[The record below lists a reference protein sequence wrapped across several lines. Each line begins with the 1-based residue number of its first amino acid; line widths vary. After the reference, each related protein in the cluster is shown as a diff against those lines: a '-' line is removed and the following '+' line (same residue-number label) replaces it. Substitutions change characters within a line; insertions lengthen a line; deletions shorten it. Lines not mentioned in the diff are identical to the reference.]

1 MCQTVSLAGQ
11 CNAGAAMTCC
21 PGQIGE
27 EATATCEK
35 RAALFAQTGGEPWRE
50 VAEKCYDDS
59 GGRVSRRG
67 SAAALEG
74 QSTDEPDR
82 YDDDELAQRLCELVS
97 SHVLHPAFSPAAA
110 LLLLLGCWP
119 SGAPRAP
126 V

>member
-59 GGRVSRRG
+59 GGRVSRLQCAPQG
-67 SAAALEG
+67 AQTGAGTALQLCAVQGMVNAPQVATPMTIHAAAARMG
-74 QSTDEPDR
+74 M
-82 YDDDELAQRLCELVS
+82 
-97 SHVLHPAFSPAAA
+97 
-110 LLLLLGCWP
+110 W
-119 SGAPRAP
+119 
-126 V
+126 